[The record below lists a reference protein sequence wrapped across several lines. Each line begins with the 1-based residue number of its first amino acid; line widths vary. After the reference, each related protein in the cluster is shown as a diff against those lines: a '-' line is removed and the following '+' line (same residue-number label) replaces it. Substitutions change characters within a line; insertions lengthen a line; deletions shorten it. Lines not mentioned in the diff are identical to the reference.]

1 MKESIIFSLFY
12 SNRIS
17 STNRGLEFDQEVQ
30 RIQSLPSL
38 QVQLHSSRTN
48 LYRYS
53 NIIALFRC
61 KVCEY
66 SSHFLHPSCNNPYHT
81 PRNTNSV
88 EIEQYSANLI
98 ARDLTSNPFYSTS
111 KRCSLSMAHSISYLS
126 ERKED

>member
-1 MKESIIFSLFY
+1 MKELIISSLSY

-17 STNRGLEFDQEVQ
+17 SINRGLEFDRVVQ
-30 RIQSLPSL
+30 RIQNLPSL
-38 QVQLHSSRTN
+38 QVRLHSSRTN
-48 LYRYS
+48 LCRYS

-66 SSHFLHPSCNNPYHT
+66 SSHSLHPSCNNPYHT
-81 PRNTNSV
+81 PRNTNSI
-88 EIEQYSANLI
+88 EIEPYSADLI
-98 ARDLTSNPFYSTS
+98 GRDLTSNPFYSKS